1 MVFQIIL
8 QLEGIVLKVIGI
20 ILQQNIMGMCV
31 PFVISLCFDQ
41 CPASHLP
48 DHHEVRLCGNSY
60 GCSVFRLKSVIWN
73 H

>member
-20 ILQQNIMGMCV
+20 ILQQNIMGMYV

-48 DHHEVRLCGNSY
+48 DCQKSAFVVIVKVVQ
-60 GCSVFRLKSVIWN
+60 CSD
-73 H
+73 